1 MFPGTLRGV
10 VFAERMEA
18 LALSCEACGAPLP
31 LQPSAQETR
40 CERCGA
46 IRRQPLA
53 ERRAL
58 RDALWRVKQ
67 QWAEVI
73 LTRRLAAFHEQ
84 QARATPPFLA
94 CVIPATLGFVLWI
107 ALSAAPELLSVLPRP
122 ASGLVALLVA
132 GSWCGATK
140 FAADMYHQ
148 PPLTRLVTDT
158 LAACDRCGGPVDFS
172 DLPTAPTT
180 CPWCGAAVAPG
191 PALRARTLARL
202 GVAHA
207 DATRQY
213 DAAAAAN
220 VAAATDAGV
229 AFGALGRRRT
239 VAAVSGVILAAGTV
253 TLTLVLL
260 VFAGHGGEAE
270 RLSWATGLV
279 QAVWLVGLGCFMGTI
294 AVMVRSARGASGLQ
308 RMLGIATLAPGVS
321 TRPPLLD
328 EELPRFS
335 PLELKVRWQREELRQ
350 PLLVAAGWVL
360 YVIMGG
366 TTTTGGW
373 ILVSAFGAVAFGW
386 LALSVLG
393 RWNAATIR
401 LDPDHLRVTHGPMPW
416 PGAVVRTRDLLDI
429 VSTSI
434 EVQGEDGPISSTSL
448 VARARDGGTTDLA
461 WMFADGSDLQ
471 RAAGELSQ
479 KLRDVLPPA

>member
-1 MFPGTLRGV
+1 
-10 VFAERMEA
+10 MEA

-31 LQPSAQETR
+31 LRPSAQETR
-40 CERCGA
+40 CERCGV

-58 RDALWRVKQ
+58 GDALWRVKER
-67 QWAEVI
+67 WPEVI

-84 QARATPPFLA
+84 QARATRPFLA
-94 CVIPATLGFVLWI
+94 CMIPATLGFVLWI
-107 ALSAAPELLSVLPRP
+107 AVSGAPELLSVLPRP

-132 GSWCGATK
+132 GSWCATK

-172 DLPTAPTT
+172 DLPTAPTA
-180 CPWCGAAVAPG
+180 CPWCGAAVVPG
-191 PALRARTLARL
+191 PALRARSLARL

-207 DATRQY
+207 DAIRQY
-213 DAAAAAN
+213 EAAAAAN

-229 AFGALGRRRT
+229 AFGAVGHRRT
-239 VAAVSGVILAAGTV
+239 VAGVSGVILTAGTV
-253 TLTLVLL
+253 ALTLVLL

-270 RLSWATGLV
+270 RLRWAAGPVL
-279 QAVWLVGLGCFMGTI
+279 AVWLVGLGCFTWSV

-308 RMLGIATLAPGVS
+308 RTLGIATLAPGAS

-335 PLELKVRWQREELRQ
+335 PLELKVRWRREELRQ
-350 PLLVAAGWVL
+350 PLLVACGWVL
-360 YVIMGG
+360 YVSDMDG

-373 ILVSAFGAVAFGW
+373 ILVSAFGAVTIGW
-386 LALSVLG
+386 LAVAVLG
-393 RWNAATIR
+393 RWNTATIR

-434 EVQGEDGPISSTSL
+434 EVQGKDGPLSSTSL

-461 WMFADGSDLQ
+461 WMFADVSDLQ

-479 KLRDVLPPA
+479 KLRDVLPGHAMGHNVADVC